1 MATTITIDENT
12 HQRFRELKRELDD
25 RQDGVP
31 EHTSD
36 SFLSALMDTWEA
48 ADEEYYTSN
57 DELDEVSEL
66 LDKLE
71 RIEAMTQEATNAAQ
85 SADRKLENMGGNR

>member
-1 MATTITIDENT
+1 MATTITVDENT

-48 ADEEYYTSN
+48 ADEDYYTSN

-85 SADRKLENMGGNR
+85 SADRKLDNMGGM

>member
-1 MATTITIDENT
+1 M
-12 HQRFRELKRELDD
+12 
-25 RQDGVP
+25 P

-48 ADEEYYTSN
+48 ADEDYYTSN

-85 SADRKLENMGGNR
+85 SADRKLDNMGGR

>member
-1 MATTITIDENT
+1 MATTITVDENT
-12 HQRFRELKRELDD
+12 HQRFRELKRNLDG

-48 ADEEYYTSN
+48 ADGGYYTSN

-85 SADRKLENMGGNR
+85 SADRKLDNMGGM